1 MTTCAA
7 DLHVHTALSP
17 CAADEMTPP
26 AIVARALEEGLA
38 MIAVCDHNSAR
49 NAAAVQAAAGTRLA
63 VLAGMEITSAEECH
77 VVGIFPDAR
86 SAETV
91 GARLAALLPEAG
103 HGYAEFFG
111 EQPVLDWRGVVLGR
125 ETTALATATSL
136 DLAAC
141 VDLVHRHG
149 GIAVAAH
156 VDRPHFGVV
165 GQLGVF
171 PVDAGFDAVEVSRH
185 VAPGSPEER
194 QAAAP
199 GLPVLRGSD
208 AHFLADVGAARATLD
223 LATVDFAGLAG
234 WVRAETHRRRE
245 GLREAGRA

>member
-1 MTTCAA
+1 MTVCAA

-49 NAAAVQAAAGTRLA
+49 NAAAVQAAAGARLA

-77 VVGIFPDAR
+77 VVGLFPDAR
-86 SAETV
+86 AAETA
-91 GARLAALLPEAG
+91 GARLAALLAEAG
-103 HGYAEFFG
+103 DGYAEFFG
-111 EQPVLDWRGVVLGR
+111 EQPVLDWRGVALDR
-125 ETTALATATSL
+125 ETKALATAVPL

-141 VDLVHRHG
+141 VELVHRHR

-171 PVDAGFDAVEVSRH
+171 PADAGFDAVEVSRH
-185 VAPGSPEER
+185 VAPGSDEER
-194 QAAAP
+194 RAAAP
-199 GLPVLRGSD
+199 GLPLLRSSD
-208 AHFLADVGAARATLD
+208 AHCLADVGAARTTFD
-223 LATVDFAGLAG
+223 LASVDFAGLAD
-234 WVRAETHRRRE
+234 WVRAAARAARGE
-245 GLREAGRA
+245 LREAGDA